1 MIDVDCEDPPEL
13 LIDFIK
19 KLESGYDSLWYKNR
33 IKESFFY
40 TYLQIID

>member
-19 KLESGYDSLWYKNR
+19 KLESGYDIVYG
-33 IKESFFY
+33 IE
-40 TYLQIID
+40 